1 GVGGALGLSGFLRCP
16 SAPVIYP
23 RGIEKCLN
31 TLCICVKVVHG
42 RHPRSFPPGV
52 PNPRLPGPTGREPTS
67 RPVGALVRF
76 AQRTGVRSE
85 FCPPA
90 EPPRADRRGGRDGG
104 GHRRRRRRTP
114 SRGGSCS
121 CPDRAVAK
129 GGPPRAR

>member
-1 GVGGALGLSGFLRCP
+1 DPA
-16 SAPVIYP
+16 IYP

-104 GHRRRRRRTP
+104 GHRRRH
-114 SRGGSCS
+114 RGWGRVTHVEDLEPQGLGDPAIRLAPLPCYAAAAE
-121 CPDRAVAK
+121 P
-129 GGPPRAR
+129 